1 MLPTGLTKQP
11 TGAARSAAEGNF
23 AKIGA
28 INEEEVTR
36 KDFKAMRKSINEIL
50 DREIIRIERAA
61 EWLDV
66 ARGTFHNWIT
76 SGKFTEADGLRR
88 FGGTTRVHFP
98 TMRARFHEGTLLQK
112 PGDRGESRGEKAVG
126 ARASE
131 SNGRIDLLGSADV
144 ATTKPEFRIN

>member
-1 MLPTGLTKQP
+1 
-11 TGAARSAAEGNF
+11 
-23 AKIGA
+23 
-28 INEEEVTR
+28 
-36 KDFKAMRKSINEIL
+36 MRKAINEIL
-50 DREIIRIERAA
+50 DREIIRIEKAA

-98 TMRARFHEGTLLQK
+98 TMKARFHEGTLLQK
-112 PGDRGESRGEKAVG
+112 PDERGASLREKAVG
-126 ARASE
+126 AGSSE
-131 SNGRIDLLGSADV
+131 PSGRIDLLGAAEV